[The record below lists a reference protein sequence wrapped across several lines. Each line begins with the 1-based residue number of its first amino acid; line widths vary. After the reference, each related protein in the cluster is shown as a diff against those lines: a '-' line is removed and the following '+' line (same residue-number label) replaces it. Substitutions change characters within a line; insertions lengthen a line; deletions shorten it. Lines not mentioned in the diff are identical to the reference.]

1 MEDEVPKSL
10 LTAAVAG
17 ADTSGV
23 ILGFTSQLFKSKLI
37 KEVCAFDIFDT
48 SATFPFFFFNR
59 PAIVEEANV
68 AQMHE
73 N

>member
-48 SATFPFFFFNR
+48 SATFPFFFFS
-59 PAIVEEANV
+59 ID
-68 AQMHE
+68 QQ
-73 N
+73 

>member
-37 KEVCAFDIFDT
+37 KEVCACDIFDT
-48 SATFPFFFFNR
+48 SATFPFFFF
-59 PAIVEEANV
+59 
-68 AQMHE
+68 Q
-73 N
+73 

>member
-48 SATFPFFFFNR
+48 SATFTFFFFFFSLD
-59 PAIVEEANV
+59 
-68 AQMHE
+68 QQ
-73 N
+73 

>member
-48 SATFPFFFFNR
+48 SATFSFFFTR
-59 PAIVEEANV
+59 PAVVEEESV